1 MSYKLH
7 GYIWGMLFL
16 APCSGAWAAG
26 EITLH
31 YNERPPYLVSE
42 ASGGA
47 SGLTASPAGE
57 AFKKAGI
64 PFKWAK
70 TPSNRQLAILEQN
83 AEKDC
88 AVGWFKT
95 PAREAFALFTK
106 PIYRDKPWTAL
117 TNPNFK
123 VPAGIKLADL
133 LADKKTRLLVKES
146 YSYGT
151 FIDDLVKKLKPTTT
165 AVTLESPQ
173 MIQMIK
179 ADRADLTFVSPEE
192 AGYFISQAG
201 LSSSDVKTLNFPDV
215 PQGEYRYIMCSK
227 QVGAEVI
234 EKLNKAISFQ

>member
-1 MSYKLH
+1 MTHKMCGLAWSA
-7 GYIWGMLFL
+7 LFL
-16 APCSGAWAAG
+16 SFSSSTWAAG

-47 SGLTASPAGE
+47 GGLTATPAAE

-64 PFKWAK
+64 AFKWAK
-70 TPSNRQLAILEQN
+70 TPSTRQLAILEQN
-83 AEKDC
+83 ADKDC

-95 PAREAFALFTK
+95 PTREAFALFTK

-117 TNPNFK
+117 TNVNFK
-123 VPAGIKLADL
+123 VAAGEKLADL
-133 LADKKTRLLVKES
+133 LADKKTRLLVKDS
-146 YSYGT
+146 YSYGG
-151 FIDDLVKKLKPTTT
+151 FIDDLLKKLKPTQTV
-165 AVTLESPQ
+165 VTLESPQ

-179 ADRADLTFVSPEE
+179 AGHADLTFVSPEE
-192 AGYFISQAG
+192 ADYFISQAG
-201 LSSSDVKTLNFPDV
+201 LSSNDVKKQNFPDV

-227 QVGAEVI
+227 QVGTEVI